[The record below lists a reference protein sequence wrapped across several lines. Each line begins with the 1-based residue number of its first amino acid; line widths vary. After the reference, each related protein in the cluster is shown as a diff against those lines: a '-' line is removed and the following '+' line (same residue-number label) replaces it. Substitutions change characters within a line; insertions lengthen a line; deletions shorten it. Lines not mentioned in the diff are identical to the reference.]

1 VHRRHFEG
9 IVKVKVGK
17 EARDTLSE
25 HGLADSGWAME
36 EHVMPAGSGD
46 LAGQLSLQ
54 LPDYVG

>member
-1 VHRRHFEG
+1 M
-9 IVKVKVGK
+9 KVKVGK